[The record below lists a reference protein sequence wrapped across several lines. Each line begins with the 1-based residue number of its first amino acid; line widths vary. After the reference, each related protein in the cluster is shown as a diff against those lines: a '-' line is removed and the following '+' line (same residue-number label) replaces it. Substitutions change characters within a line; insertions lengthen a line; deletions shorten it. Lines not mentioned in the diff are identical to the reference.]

1 MAPPTRTYP
10 PDMIG
15 CTTLTNGD
23 LRERKI
29 EQSHKTQY
37 TTLLELIRQELQ
49 KNSVDLNDIVAF
61 HIYLKLK
68 GDKFNTESRLLHPY
82 PDEGL
87 LQSHFLHLHQYRL
100 SLQHP
105 SFVPQLHSI
114 LLNVKD
120 PKRFSAFQHL
130 VVPVMSVVC
139 TTLSTGYQLD

>member
-23 LRERKI
+23 LKERKI
-29 EQSHKTQY
+29 EQSYKTQY
-37 TTLLELIRQELQ
+37 TTL
-49 KNSVDLNDIVAF
+49 F

-68 GDKFNTESRLLHPY
+68 GDKFDGSRLLRPY

-87 LQSHFLHLHQYRL
+87 LQSHSLHLRQYRL

-105 SFVPQLHSI
+105 SFAPQLHSI

-130 VVPVMSVVC
+130 VVPVKNVVC
-139 TTLSTGYQLD
+139 ITLSTGYQLG